1 MLRII
6 VDSSANIFQSEAEEL
21 GVKILPLGINFNDEE
36 FLDDVNI
43 SIDEFYTKLTTSK
56 IFPKTSLLGMELME
70 NEFEDARK
78 AGDDVLLMVIS
89 SQLSGTYNCAK
100 LVKEQGNYNNVYIYD
115 TLGATAKNR
124 ILVDVAIKNCNK
136 PPEEIIKI
144 LDEVRENTRVFA
156 SLDTLEYLARGG
168 RLSKASAAIGN
179 MLNLKPILSV
189 ETDGTLDVKA
199 KVIGLNKA
207 ISTVTTLV
215 EKEGGIN
222 TDYPVYFLYSMHKT
236 NGEKLQAKYPQ
247 LTNAKLLNLC
257 SVIGAHIGPGVAG
270 ICFVKKNKA

>member
-6 VDSSANIFQSEAEEL
+6 IDSSANIFQSEAEEL
-21 GVKILPLGINFNDEE
+21 GIKILPLGITFDEE
-36 FLDDVNI
+36 NYLDDVTI
-43 SIDEFYTKLTTSK
+43 SIDEFYNKLTTTK
-56 IFPKTSLLGMELME
+56 IFPKTCLLSMEVLE
-70 NEFEDARK
+70 NEFEDAKK

-89 SQLSGTYNCAK
+89 SKLSGTYNCAR
-100 LVKEQGNYNNVYIYD
+100 LVKEQGNYDNVYVYD

-124 ILVDVAIKNCNK
+124 ILVDVAIKNRDKGLN
-136 PPEEIIKI
+136 EVVKI

-168 RLSKASAAIGN
+168 RLSKTSATIGN
-179 MLNLKPILSV
+179 MLSLKPILSV

-207 ISTVTTLV
+207 IATVKTLV

-222 TDYPVYFLYSMHKT
+222 TDYPVYFLYSMT
-236 NGEKLQAKYPQ
+236 QANGEKIKAQYQTLE
-247 LTNAKLLNLC
+247 NAKLINLC

-270 ICFVKKNKA
+270 ICFVRKTK

>member
-6 VDSSANIFQSEAEEL
+6 IDSSANIFQSEAEEL
-21 GVKILPLGINFNDEE
+21 GIKILPLGITFEE
-36 FLDDVNI
+36 ENYLDDVNL
-43 SIDEFYTKLTTSK
+43 SIDEFYNKLTTTK
-56 IFPKTSLLGMELME
+56 IFPKTCLLSMEVLE
-70 NEFEDARK
+70 NEFTDARK

-89 SQLSGTYNCAK
+89 SKLSGTFNCAR
-100 LVKEQGNYNNVYIYD
+100 LVKEQGNYDNVYVYD

-124 ILVDVAIKNCNK
+124 ILVDVAIKNRDK
-136 PPEEIIKI
+136 KPEEVIKI
-144 LDEVRENTRVFA
+144 LDEVRQNIRVFA

-168 RLSKASAAIGN
+168 RLSKTSATIGN

-236 NGEKLQAKYPQ
+236 NGEKIQAKYPQ
-247 LTNAKLLNLC
+247 LSNAKLINLC

-270 ICFVKKNKA
+270 ICFVKKTK

>member
-6 VDSSANIFQSEAEEL
+6 IDSSANIFQSEAEEL
-21 GVKILPLGINFNDEE
+21 GIKILPLGITFEE
-36 FLDDVNI
+36 ENYLDDVNL
-43 SIDEFYTKLTTSK
+43 SINEFYNKLTTTK
-56 IFPKTSLLGMELME
+56 IFPKTCLLSMEVLE
-70 NEFEDARK
+70 NEFADARK
-78 AGDDVLLMVIS
+78 VGDDVLLMVIS
-89 SQLSGTYNCAK
+89 SKLSGTFNCAR
-100 LVKEQGNYNNVYIYD
+100 LIKEQGNYDNVYVYD

-124 ILVDVAIKNCNK
+124 ILVDVAIKNRDK
-136 PPEEIIKI
+136 KPEEVIKI
-144 LDEVRENTRVFA
+144 LDEVRENIRVFA

-168 RLSKASAAIGN
+168 RLSKTSATIGN

-236 NGEKLQAKYPQ
+236 NGEKIQAKYPQ
-247 LTNAKLLNLC
+247 LSNAKLINLC

-270 ICFVKKNKA
+270 ICFVKKTK